1 MPKITER
8 KLPTSGGYKVLLEM
22 KDDESFP
29 FNSVGPG
36 KIAYKHT
43 IIEGTA
49 EKKAIWQKDPQLK
62 EAFERLENAEEGVTV
77 FVLNPQNFAVRLSPN
92 LGLFSVSFEIIYFL
106 NNVFFLKFAALQV
119 MEDGLVIHWPVTNKD
134 DNMEVDEEGT
144 ERDQSQEAEP
154 MQEEEEEGG
163 DNSVASSSA
172 TGVADGGSELENLKR
187 ELLAAKEELARTTK
201 LHQSLIAEKKELDL
215 NNLKN
220 QAKIREL
227 EDQHRLDRKEVED
240 LKKMIAEKTKENDA
254 LRAANVE
261 AQKYMEMAQNS
272 LKQSPSLKQEPRQQ

>member
-1 MPKITER
+1 MPKITGR

-22 KDDESFP
+22 KDDDDFP

-62 EAFERLENAEEGVTV
+62 EAFERFENAEEGVTV
-77 FVLNPQNFAVRLSPN
+77 FVLNPQDFAVRLSPN
-92 LGLFSVSFEIIYFL
+92 LGLFS
-106 NNVFFLKFAALQV
+106 FAALQV

-144 ERDQSQEAEP
+144 ERDPSQEAEP
-154 MQEEEEEGG
+154 MQEEEEGG

-172 TGVADGGSELENLKR
+172 TGVADGGSELENFKR

-272 LKQSPSLKQEPRQQ
+272 LKQSSNLKQEPRQQ